1 MKTLLLISCCLSIAA
16 QGKLPV
22 GLSKTDWAEVR
33 ATHERHRHAAQA
45 DGKGA
50 LQAPNSNQQWTTRFD
65 RQGFL
70 VKPYAGRWSWGLS
83 LAQYGFAGHETRVQ
97 EAGQLSNQLNRV
109 RLVRGGLEEW
119 WLNDQRGL
127 EHGFTL
133 AERPAAG
140 SEDTAG
146 PLRFTMAVRGTL
158 APRVSPDGQSASFV
172 DAGGAAVM
180 NYSGLKV
187 WDRDGRVLPSRMEA
201 TDGTLALLVDEES
214 AHYPI
219 TIDPVAQQAYIKASN
234 TDAGDRFG
242 FKVAVAGDTMVV
254 TAYGERSTAT
264 GVNGDQTI
272 NTASNA
278 GAAYVFVRSG
288 GNWTQQAYLKA
299 SNAETGDYFGYSVSI
314 SGDTI
319 VVGAPPENGGATTIN
334 GNGADNTVSG
344 AGAAYVF
351 VRSGTTWTQQAYLK
365 APVNGSGYYFGYSVS
380 VSGDTV
386 VVGIPGESSNAT
398 GVNGN
403 ANNTSA
409 SSSGAAYVFVRSG
422 TTWTQ
427 QAYLKASNT
436 RSGAYF
442 GLPVAIDGNT
452 IVVGSQYES
461 SNATGVNG
469 NQADTSASSAG
480 AAYVFVRSGTTWT
493 QQAYLKASNARA
505 AALFGYSVS
514 VSGDTVA
521 IGSRAE
527 SSNATGVNGNQ
538 ANTSASSAG
547 AAYVFVRSGSTW
559 TQQAYVKASNTFA
572 SDSFGE
578 AIAVS
583 GDFLAVGAINEG
595 SNSTGVDGTQTTRTS
610 SNSGAVYV
618 YLRSGTTWSQLNYL
632 KASNSRASANFG
644 YPAISGNTLVV
655 GAPGET
661 SNATGIGGNQSNTSA
676 SSSGAAYVFDLA
688 VPDAPAKLLDV
699 SPSVVQMTCVTGR
712 SAPSASIWL
721 SEGGYTLVPQASW
734 LTLSQSSVYS
744 AGPFTLRLSNCNL
757 TAGQY
762 TSSLYFRSGSGN
774 AAVILVQLNVVNPPE
789 LFSTPGQMSFGREVG
804 APEPAAQKLWIVARN
819 MNVTYS
825 LATASPWLEIV
836 NAGTQTP
843 QLIEVRLKQPPAEV
857 GTYQAE
863 IVVTSPEAVNST
875 LRIPVTY
882 TVSPVAPKVS
892 GGVFDYFTLTEGPV
906 LRGALATVYGAD
918 LADRR
923 NMVSVTPYPL
933 GLDGVVV
940 KVNGTPCPV
949 FYTDP
954 GQLALQVPL
963 DTPAGPAKLVV
974 ERNGVASAEVPFV
987 VQ

>member
-45 DGKGA
+45 DGPGA

-140 SEDTAG
+140 SEETAG

-452 IVVGSQYES
+452 IVVGSQYEN

-469 NQADTSASSAG
+469 NQSDTSASGAG
-480 AAYVFVRSGTTWT
+480 AGYVFVRSGTTWT
-493 QQAYLKASNARA
+493 QQAYLKASNTRA

-538 ANTSASSAG
+538 ADTSASSAG

-572 SDSFGE
+572 SDGFGE

-583 GDFLAVGAINEG
+583 GDFLAVGTINEG

-676 SSSGAAYVFDLA
+676 SSAGAAYVFEL
-688 VPDAPAKLLDV
+688 VTQNPTGPLEV
-699 SPSVVQMTCVTGR
+699 SPATISMTCVSGR
-712 SAPSASIWL
+712 SAPSATVWL
-721 SEGGYTLVPQASW
+721 NQGGYTLVPQMPW
-734 LTLSQSSVYS
+734 LTLAQSSVFS
-744 AGPFTLRLSNCNL
+744 AGNFTLRLANCAL
-757 TAGQY
+757 PAGQY
-762 TSSLYFRSGSGN
+762 SSMLSFYSNSAEAGT
-774 AAVILVQLNVVNPPE
+774 ALVQLTVVNPPE
-789 LFSTPGQMSFGREVG
+789 LFSTPGRLDFSREAG
-804 APEPAAQKLWIVARN
+804 APEPSAQKLWIVGRYL
-819 MNVTYS
+819 NVGYTLTS
-825 LATASPWLEIV
+825 ASPWLEIV
-836 NAGTQTP
+836 NVGTQTP
-843 QLIEVRLKQPPAEV
+843 QQIEVRLKQPPTEV
-857 GTYQAE
+857 GAYQAE
-863 IVVTSPEAVNST
+863 IVVTSTEVVSP

-882 TVSPVAPKVS
+882 TVTPVAPKVS
-892 GGVFDYFTLTEGPV
+892 GGVYDFLTLANGTIG
-906 LRGALATVYGAD
+906 RGNLATVYGAD